1 MSPILKGGITMA
13 KKFLSR
19 ADAAK
24 KLKVSEKVIQEMINS
39 KVFESKLVGKNVKIN
54 EDSLNEWL
62 ENLNESEEK
71 MLALKRVIC
80 HFEEY
85 MRPENIFLDFA
96 AENKYDAIRVLSEKA
111 KDLKLVRD
119 ARWLYEV
126 VVAREELISTAIGNG
141 VALLHPRHLH
151 PSKIKVPSILFGR
164 SLEGVDFD
172 APDNK
177 PVNIFFMLLLHNDK
191 QHLFSLS
198 YISKLI
204 MNPEILAS
212 FSSAADK
219 EAIHE
224 ALTVLPETQNR

>member
-1 MSPILKGGITMA
+1 MA
-13 KKFLSR
+13 KKFLSK

-24 KLKVSEKVIQEMINS
+24 KLKVSERVIQEMINDN
-39 KVFESKLVGKNVKIN
+39 VFETKLVGKNTKID

-62 ENLNESEEK
+62 DNLNEVDEK
-71 MLALKRVIC
+71 LLALKRVIC

-85 MRPENIFLDFA
+85 MRPENIFLDFS
-96 AENKYDAIRVLSEKA
+96 AENKYDAIRILSEKA
-111 KDLKLVRD
+111 KELRLVRD

-126 VVAREELISTAIGNG
+126 VVAREELISTAIGHG

-151 PSKIKVPSILFGR
+151 PSKIKAPSILFGR
-164 SLEGVDFD
+164 SSNPVDFD

-204 MNPEILAS
+204 MNSEILEA
-212 FSSAADK
+212 FSSAENTAQ
-219 EAIHE
+219 IHDL
-224 ALTVLPETQNR
+224 LTVLPEQQNK

>member
-1 MSPILKGGITMA
+1 MA
-13 KKFLSR
+13 KKYLSK

-24 KLKVSEKVIQEMINS
+24 KLKVSERVIQEMMNS
-39 KVFESKLVGKNVKIN
+39 KIFETKQVGKNLKID

-85 MRPENIFLDFA
+85 MRMENIFLDFE
-96 AENKYDAIRVLSEKA
+96 AENKFDAIRVLSVKA

-126 VVAREELISTAIGNG
+126 VVAREELISTAIGHG

-151 PSKIKVPSILFGR
+151 PSKIKTPSILFGR
-164 SLEGVDFD
+164 SSVPVDFD
-172 APDNK
+172 APDNQ

-204 MNPEILAS
+204 MNPQILQAFSTAANVEEIHN
-212 FSSAADK
+212 
-219 EAIHE
+219 I
-224 ALTVLPETQNR
+224 LTILPEEQNK

>member
-1 MSPILKGGITMA
+1 MA
-13 KKFLSR
+13 KKYLSKSET
-19 ADAAK
+19 AK
-24 KLKVSEKVIQEMINS
+24 LLKVSERIIMEMINGN
-39 KVFESKLVGKNVKIN
+39 VFESKLVGKSIKIDA
-54 EDSLNEWL
+54 DSLNEWM
-62 ENLNESEEK
+62 ENLSETEEK
-71 MLALKRVIC
+71 ILALRRVIC

-85 MRPENIFLDFA
+85 MRPENVYLGFHAD
-96 AENKYDAIRVLSEKA
+96 NKYEAIRILSERA
-111 KDLKLVRD
+111 KELKLVRD

-151 PSKIKVPSILFGR
+151 PSKIKSPSILFGR
-164 SLEGVDFD
+164 TDEGVDFD

-204 MNPEILAS
+204 MNLDILNELSTAKAVSEIH
-212 FSSAADK
+212 K
-219 EAIHE
+219 I
-224 ALTVLPETQNR
+224 LTSLPEGNGNGDK

>member
-1 MSPILKGGITMA
+1 MEVSMA
-13 KKFLSR
+13 KKFITK
-19 ADAAK
+19 AEAAK
-24 KLKVSEKVIQEMINS
+24 KLKVSERVIQEMISTN
-39 KVFESKLVGKNVKIN
+39 VFESKLVGKNVKID

-62 ENLNESEEK
+62 ENLNETEEK

-85 MRPENIFLDFA
+85 MRPENIFLNFS
-96 AENKYDAIRVLSEKA
+96 AENKYDAIRILSEKA

-151 PSKIKVPSILFGR
+151 PSKIKAPSILFGR
-164 SLEGVDFD
+164 SAEPVDFD

-204 MNPEILAS
+204 MNPENLAS
-212 FSSAADK
+212 FSSAVDAA
-219 EAIHE
+219 EIHK
-224 ALTVLPETQNR
+224 ALTVIPEQMNK

>member
-1 MSPILKGGITMA
+1 MA
-13 KKFLSR
+13 KKFISK
-19 ADAAK
+19 AEAAK
-24 KLKVSEKVIQEMINS
+24 KLKVSERVIQEMIATN
-39 KVFESKLVGKNVKIN
+39 VFESKLVGKNIKID

-62 ENLNESEEK
+62 ENLNEIDEK

-85 MRPENIFLDFA
+85 MRPENIFLDFT
-96 AENKYDAIRVLSEKA
+96 AENKYDAIRILSEKA

-126 VVAREELISTAIGNG
+126 VVAREELVSTAIGNG
-141 VALLHPRHLH
+141 VALLYPRHLH
-151 PSKIKVPSILFGR
+151 PSKIKTPSILFGR
-164 SLEGVDFD
+164 SSEPVDFD

-198 YISKLI
+198 YISRLVMDQDVLKRLT
-204 MNPEILAS
+204 E
-212 FSSAADK
+212 AADAT
-219 EAIHE
+219 EIHQL
-224 ALTVLPETQNR
+224 LTVIPEQTNK

>member
-1 MSPILKGGITMA
+1 MA
-13 KKFLSR
+13 KKFLSK
-19 ADAAK
+19 ADTAK
-24 KLKVSEKVIQEMINS
+24 KLKVSERVVQEMIS
-39 KVFESKLVGKNVKIN
+39 SGLFETKLVGKNLKID

-62 ENLNESEEK
+62 ENLNDADEK

-85 MRPENIFLDFA
+85 MRPENIFLDFH
-96 AENKYDAIRVLSEKA
+96 AENKFDAIRILSEKA
-111 KDLKLVRD
+111 KELKLVRD

-151 PSKIKVPSILFGR
+151 PSKIKTPSILFGR
-164 SLEGVDFD
+164 SQEPVDFD

-204 MNPEILAS
+204 MNPENLAAFGS
-212 FSSAADK
+212 ASSM
-219 EAIHE
+219 EEIHRL
-224 ALTVLPETQNR
+224 LTVLPEQQGK

>member
-1 MSPILKGGITMA
+1 MA
-13 KKFLSR
+13 KKYLSK

-24 KLKVSEKVIQEMINS
+24 KLKVSEHVIQEMINTN
-39 KVFESKLVGKNVKIN
+39 VFESKLVGKNVKVD

-62 ENLNESEEK
+62 ENLSENEEE

-85 MRPENIFLDFA
+85 MRPENIFLDFQ
-96 AENKYDAIRVLSEKA
+96 AENKYDSIRVLSEKA
-111 KDLKLVRD
+111 KELKLVRD

-151 PSKIKVPSILFGR
+151 PSKIKMPSILFGR
-164 SLEGVDFD
+164 SAEGVDFD

-204 MNPEILAS
+204 MNPDILAS
-212 FSSAADK
+212 FSTATSAAD
-219 EAIHE
+219 IHK
-224 ALTVLPETQNR
+224 ALTVIPETQNK

>member
-1 MSPILKGGITMA
+1 MA
-13 KKFLSR
+13 KKFISK

-24 KLKVSEKVIQEMINS
+24 KLKVSERVIQEMLNAN
-39 KVFESKLVGKNVKIN
+39 VFESKVVGKNIKID
-54 EDSLNEWL
+54 EDSMNEWL
-62 ENLNESEEK
+62 ERLSENDEK

-85 MRPENIFLDFA
+85 MKPDNIFLDFHA
-96 AENKYDAIRVLSEKA
+96 DNKYDAIRILSEKA

-151 PSKIKVPSILFGR
+151 PSKIKAPSILFGR
-164 SLEGVDFD
+164 SDEGVDFD

-204 MNPEILAS
+204 MNPEILSS
-212 FSSAADK
+212 FSTAK
-219 EAIHE
+219 NVEEIHKC
-224 ALTVLPETQNR
+224 LTVLPEQQAK

>member
-1 MSPILKGGITMA
+1 MA

-24 KLKVSEKVIQEMINS
+24 KLKVSEKVIQEMINTN
-39 KVFESKLVGKNVKIN
+39 VFESKLVGKNVKID

-62 ENLNESEEK
+62 ENLTENDEK
-71 MLALKRVIC
+71 LLALKRVIC

-85 MRPENIFLDFA
+85 MRPENIFLEFE

-151 PSKIKVPSILFGR
+151 PSKIKTPSILFGR
-164 SLEGVDFD
+164 SKEPVDFD

-212 FSSAADK
+212 FSTAANKD
-219 EAIHE
+219 EIH
-224 ALTVLPETQNR
+224 ASLTVMPEQQAK

>member
-1 MSPILKGGITMA
+1 MA
-13 KKFLSR
+13 KKLLSKSE
-19 ADAAK
+19 AAK
-24 KLKVSEKVIQEMINS
+24 LLKVSERVVQEMINT
-39 KVFESKLVGKNVKIN
+39 KIFESKLVGKSIKIDS
-54 EDSLNEWL
+54 DSLHEWM
-62 ENLNESEEK
+62 ENLSENEEK
-71 MLALKRVIC
+71 SLALKRVIC

-85 MRPENIFLDFA
+85 LRPQNIFIDFQ
-96 AENKYDAIRVLSEKA
+96 AENKYEAIRILSEKA
-111 KDLKLVRD
+111 KELKLVRD

-151 PSKIKVPSILFGR
+151 PSKIKSPSILFGR

-177 PVNIFFMLLLHNDK
+177 PVNVFFMLLLHNDK

-204 MNPEILAS
+204 MNLEVLNELLTAKSVVDIHS
-212 FSSAADK
+212 IVT
-219 EAIHE
+219 AI
-224 ALTVLPETQNR
+224 PNGKSNK

>member
-1 MSPILKGGITMA
+1 MA
-13 KKFLSR
+13 KKFLTR
-19 ADAAK
+19 TEAAK
-24 KLKVSEKVIQEMINS
+24 KLKVSEKVIQEMINT
-39 KVFESKLVGKNVKIN
+39 KVFETKQVGKNVKID

-62 ENLNESEEK
+62 ENLNEDDEK
-71 MLALKRVIC
+71 LLALRRVIC

-85 MRPENIFLDFA
+85 MRPENIFLDFS
-96 AENKYDAIRVLSEKA
+96 AENKYDAIRILSEKA

-151 PSKIKVPSILFGR
+151 PSKIKAPSILFGR
-164 SLEGVDFD
+164 SSEPVDFD

-204 MNPEILAS
+204 MNSEILEK
-212 FSSAADK
+212 FNSAASV
-219 EAIHE
+219 EEIHSN
-224 ALTVLPETQNR
+224 LTVLPEQQNK

>member
-1 MSPILKGGITMA
+1 MA
-13 KKFLSR
+13 KKYLSK

-24 KLKVSEKVIQEMINS
+24 KLKVAERVIVEMINS
-39 KVFESKLVGKNVKIN
+39 EVFETKLVGKNVKID
-54 EDSLNEWL
+54 EDSLNAWL
-62 ENLNESEEK
+62 DNLNEVDEK
-71 MLALKRVIC
+71 LLALKRVIC

-85 MRPENIFLDFA
+85 MRPENIFLDFT
-96 AENKYDAIRVLSEKA
+96 AENKYDAIRILSEKA
-111 KDLKLVRD
+111 KQLKLVRD

-126 VVAREELISTAIGNG
+126 VVAREELISTAIGHG

-151 PSKIKVPSILFGR
+151 PSKIKTPSILFGR
-164 SLEGVDFD
+164 SSEPVDFD

-204 MNPEILAS
+204 MNSGVLDS
-212 FSSAADK
+212 FATATSTK
-219 EAIHE
+219 EIHE
-224 ALTVLPETQNR
+224 LLTVVTEEQNK

>member
-1 MSPILKGGITMA
+1 MA
-13 KKFLSR
+13 KKFLSK

-24 KLKVSEKVIQEMINS
+24 KLKVSENVIQEMINTN
-39 KVFESKLVGKNVKIN
+39 VFESKLVGKNVKVD
-54 EDSLNEWL
+54 EDSMNEWL
-62 ENLNESEEK
+62 ENLSENEEK

-85 MRPENIFLDFA
+85 MRPENIFLDFH
-96 AENKYDAIRVLSEKA
+96 AENKYDSIRVLSEKA

-151 PSKIKVPSILFGR
+151 PSKIKMPSILFGR
-164 SLEGVDFD
+164 SAEGVDFD

-212 FSSAADK
+212 FTEAATPA
-219 EAIHE
+219 EIHK
-224 ALTVLPETQNR
+224 ALTVIPETQTK

>member
-1 MSPILKGGITMA
+1 MA

-19 ADAAK
+19 SDAAK

-39 KVFESKLVGKNVKIN
+39 NVFESKLVGKNVKID

-62 ENLNESEEK
+62 ENLTENDEK
-71 MLALKRVIC
+71 LLALKRVIC

-85 MRPENIFLDFA
+85 MRPENIFLEFE

-151 PSKIKVPSILFGR
+151 PSKIKTPSILFGR
-164 SLEGVDFD
+164 SKDPVDFD

-212 FSSAADK
+212 FSSAVNK
-219 EAIHE
+219 EEIH
-224 ALTVLPETQNR
+224 ASLTVMPEQQAK

>member
-1 MSPILKGGITMA
+1 MA
-13 KKFLSR
+13 KKFLSK
-19 ADAAK
+19 ADVAK
-24 KLKVSEKVIQEMINS
+24 KLKVSDRVVQEMINS
-39 KVFESKLVGKNVKIN
+39 KTFETKLVGKNIKID

-85 MRPENIFLDFA
+85 MRPENIFLDFE
-96 AENKYDAIRVLSEKA
+96 AENKFDAIRILSVKA
-111 KDLKLVRD
+111 KELKLVRD

-126 VVAREELISTAIGNG
+126 VVAREELISTAIGHG

-151 PSKIKVPSILFGR
+151 PSKIKTPSILFGR
-164 SLEGVDFD
+164 SNIPVDFD

-204 MNPEILAS
+204 MNPEILAA
-212 FSSAADK
+212 FSTASSV
-219 EAIHE
+219 EEIHNC
-224 ALTVLPETQNR
+224 LTVLPEQQNK

>member
-1 MSPILKGGITMA
+1 MA
-13 KKFLSR
+13 KKYVSK
-19 ADAAK
+19 AEAAK
-24 KLKVSEKVIQEMINS
+24 KLKVSERVIQEMINEIT
-39 KVFESKLVGKNVKIN
+39 FESKIVGKTIKIDV
-54 EDSLNEWL
+54 DSLNDWL
-62 ENLNESEEK
+62 DNLSETDEK

-85 MRPENIFLDFA
+85 MREDSIFLDLVA
-96 AENKYDAIRVLSEKA
+96 DNKYEAIRILSEKA
-111 KDLKLVRD
+111 KELRLVRD

-151 PSKIKVPSILFGR
+151 PSRIRVPSILFGR
-164 SLEGVDFD
+164 SVEGVDFD

-177 PVNIFFMLLLHNDK
+177 PVRIFFMLLLHNDK

-204 MNPEILAS
+204 MNPDILSRFESATTIDEI
-212 FSSAADK
+212 
-219 EAIHE
+219 HQ
-224 ALTVLPETQNR
+224 ALTVIPQQNQQNVKKVTE

>member
-1 MSPILKGGITMA
+1 MA
-13 KKFLSR
+13 KKFLSK

-24 KLKVSEKVIQEMINS
+24 KLKVSENVIQEMINTN
-39 KVFESKLVGKNVKIN
+39 VFESKLVGKNVKVD
-54 EDSLNEWL
+54 EDSMNEWL
-62 ENLNESEEK
+62 ENLSENEEK
-71 MLALKRVIC
+71 ILALKRVVC

-85 MRPENIFLDFA
+85 MRPENIFLDFH
-96 AENKYDAIRVLSEKA
+96 AENKYDSIRVLSEKA

-151 PSKIKVPSILFGR
+151 PSKIKMPSILFGR
-164 SLEGVDFD
+164 SEEGVDFD

-204 MNPEILAS
+204 MNSGILES
-212 FSSAADK
+212 FTTATNAAD
-219 EAIHE
+219 IHK
-224 ALTVLPETQNR
+224 ALTVITDPQAK

>member
-39 KVFESKLVGKNVKIN
+39 KVFESKLVGKNVKID

-85 MRPENIFLDFA
+85 MRPENIFLTLPPKT
-96 AENKYDAIRVLSEKA
+96 NTTPSGCWSEGQRPQA
-111 KDLKLVRD
+111 G
-119 ARWLYEV
+119 ARRPL
-126 VVAREELISTAIGNG
+126 
-141 VALLHPRHLH
+141 AL
-151 PSKIKVPSILFGR
+151 
-164 SLEGVDFD
+164 
-172 APDNK
+172 
-177 PVNIFFMLLLHNDK
+177 
-191 QHLFSLS
+191 
-198 YISKLI
+198 
-204 MNPEILAS
+204 
-212 FSSAADK
+212 
-219 EAIHE
+219 
-224 ALTVLPETQNR
+224 

>member
-1 MSPILKGGITMA
+1 MA
-13 KKFLSR
+13 KKFLSK

-24 KLKVSEKVIQEMINS
+24 KLKVSDRVIQEMIATG
-39 KVFESKLVGKNVKIN
+39 VFESKLVGKNVKID

-62 ENLNESEEK
+62 ENLNETDEK

-85 MRPENIFLDFA
+85 MRPENVFLDFS
-96 AENKYDAIRVLSEKA
+96 AENKYDAIRILSEKA

-151 PSKIKVPSILFGR
+151 PSKIKTPSILFGR
-164 SLEGVDFD
+164 SVEPVDFD

-204 MNPEILAS
+204 MNSENLAS
-212 FSSAADK
+212 FTSAIDAT
-219 EAIHE
+219 EIHK
-224 ALTVLPETQNR
+224 ALTVVPEQLK

>member
-1 MSPILKGGITMA
+1 MA
-13 KKFLSR
+13 KKYLSK
-19 ADAAK
+19 AEAAK
-24 KLKVSEKVIQEMINS
+24 TLKVSEKVIQEMVNDN
-39 KVFESKLVGKNVKIN
+39 VFGSKLVGKSIKIDA
-54 EDSLNEWL
+54 DSMNEWM
-62 ENLNESEEK
+62 ENLSESEEK
-71 MLALKRVIC
+71 LLALKRVIC

-85 MRPENIFLDFA
+85 MRPENIFLDFH
-96 AENKYDAIRVLSEKA
+96 AENKYEAIRILSEKA

-151 PSKIKVPSILFGR
+151 PSKIKSPSILFGR
-164 SLEGVDFD
+164 SDSGVDFD

-177 PVNIFFMLLLHNDK
+177 PVNVFFMLLLHNDK

-204 MNPEILAS
+204 MNSGLLAKLETAQTVEEI
-212 FSSAADK
+212 
-219 EAIHE
+219 HQV
-224 ALTVLPETQNR
+224 LTSLPENGNGK

>member
-1 MSPILKGGITMA
+1 MA
-13 KKFLSR
+13 KKYISK
-19 ADAAK
+19 AEAAK
-24 KLKVSEKVIQEMINS
+24 KLKVSDRVIQEMINS
-39 KVFESKLVGKNVKIN
+39 KIFETKMVGKNEKID

-62 ENLNESEEK
+62 ENLNESEEQ

-85 MRPENIFLDFA
+85 MRPENIFLDFHA
-96 AENKYDAIRVLSEKA
+96 DNKFDAIRILSEKA

-151 PSKIKVPSILFGR
+151 PSKIKTPSILFGR
-164 SLEGVDFD
+164 SDEGVDFD

-198 YISKLI
+198 YISKIITKPGVLESF
-204 MNPEILAS
+204 MTAKKPEEIHQILTLNGE
-212 FSSAADK
+212 D
-219 EAIHE
+219 HD
-224 ALTVLPETQNR
+224 Q

>member
-1 MSPILKGGITMA
+1 MA
-13 KKFLSR
+13 KKYISK
-19 ADAAK
+19 AEAAK
-24 KLKVSEKVIQEMINS
+24 KLKVSEKVIQEMINTS
-39 KVFESKLVGKNVKIN
+39 VFESKLVGKTIKVDD
-54 EDSLNEWL
+54 DSLNEWL
-62 ENLNESEEK
+62 ENLSENEEK

-85 MRPENIFLDFA
+85 MRPDNIVLDFHA
-96 AENKYDAIRVLSEKA
+96 DNKYDAIRILSEKA

-151 PSKIKVPSILFGR
+151 PSKIKAPSILFGR
-164 SLEGVDFD
+164 SDDGVDFD

-204 MNPEILAS
+204 MNPDVLES
-212 FSSAADK
+212 FCTAQDV
-219 EAIHE
+219 ETIHTN
-224 ALTVLPETQNR
+224 LTVLPEPKQV

>member
-1 MSPILKGGITMA
+1 MA
-13 KKFLSR
+13 KKFLSK
-19 ADAAK
+19 AEAAK
-24 KLKVSEKVIQEMINS
+24 KLKVSERVIQEMVATN
-39 KVFESKLVGKNVKIN
+39 VFESKLVGKNVKID

-62 ENLNESEEK
+62 ENLNEIDEK

-85 MRPENIFLDFA
+85 MRPENIFLDFS
-96 AENKYDAIRVLSEKA
+96 AENKYDAIRILSEKA
-111 KDLKLVRD
+111 KELKLVRD

-151 PSKIKVPSILFGR
+151 PSKIKTPSILFGR
-164 SLEGVDFD
+164 SSEGVDFD

-212 FSSAADK
+212 FTTAGDAD
-219 EAIHE
+219 EIHK
-224 ALTVLPETQNR
+224 ALTVIPEQLNK

>member
-1 MSPILKGGITMA
+1 MA
-13 KKFLSR
+13 KKYISK
-19 ADAAK
+19 AEAAK
-24 KLKVSEKVIQEMINS
+24 KLKVSDRVIQEMINT
-39 KVFESKLVGKNVKIN
+39 KVFETKVVGKTEKID

-62 ENLNESEEK
+62 ENLNENEEK
-71 MLALKRVIC
+71 MLALQRVIC

-85 MRPENIFLDFA
+85 MRPENIFLDVK
-96 AENKYDAIRVLSEKA
+96 AENKYDAIRVLSEHA

-151 PSKIKVPSILFGR
+151 PSKIKSPSILFGR
-164 SLEGVDFD
+164 AEDGIDFD

-177 PVNIFFMLLLHNDK
+177 PVTILFMLLLHNDK

-198 YISKLI
+198 YISKLVQ
-204 MNPEILAS
+204 NPEVLEMFLEAQ
-212 FSSAADK
+212 DK
-219 EAIHE
+219 EEIHK
-224 ALTVLPETQNR
+224 ALTVIQD

>member
-1 MSPILKGGITMA
+1 MA
-13 KKFLSR
+13 KKYLSK

-24 KLKVSEKVIQEMINS
+24 KLKVSEKVIQEMLNAN
-39 KVFESKLVGKNVKIN
+39 VFESKLVGKTIKVD

-62 ENLNESEEK
+62 ENLSENEEQQ
-71 MLALKRVIC
+71 LALKRVIC

-85 MRPENIFLDFA
+85 MRIDNIVLDFH
-96 AENKYDAIRVLSEKA
+96 AENKYDAIRQLSEKA

-164 SLEGVDFD
+164 TDDGVDFD

-177 PVNIFFMLLLHNDK
+177 PVNLFFMLLLHNDK

-204 MNPEILAS
+204 MNPELLEQLNQIT
-212 FSSAADK
+212 
-219 EAIHE
+219 EAESLHDC
-224 ALTVLPETQNR
+224 LTKLPEPKE

>member
-1 MSPILKGGITMA
+1 MA
-13 KKFLSR
+13 KKYLSR
-19 ADAAK
+19 AETAK

-39 KVFESKLVGKNVKIN
+39 KVFESKMVGKTVKID

-62 ENLNESEEK
+62 DNLNEVDEK

-85 MRPENIFLDFA
+85 MRLENIFLDFES
-96 AENKYDAIRVLSEKA
+96 ENKFDAIRILSEKA

-151 PSKIKVPSILFGR
+151 PSKIKTPSILFGR
-164 SLEGVDFD
+164 SSEGVDFD

-204 MNPEILAS
+204 MRPEILQQFNEAP
-212 FSSAADK
+212 DK
-219 EAIHE
+219 EAIHN
-224 ALTVLPETQNR
+224 ALTVMAETQNT

>member
-1 MSPILKGGITMA
+1 MA

-19 ADAAK
+19 SDAAK
-24 KLKVSEKVIQEMINS
+24 KLKVSEKVIQEMINTE
-39 KVFESKLVGKNVKIN
+39 VFVTKLVGKNVKID

-62 ENLNESEEK
+62 ENLNEDEEK
-71 MLALKRVIC
+71 LLALKRVIC

-85 MRPENIFLDFA
+85 MRPENIFLDFS
-96 AENKYDAIRVLSEKA
+96 AENKYDAIRILSEKA
-111 KDLKLVRD
+111 KELKLVRD

-151 PSKIKVPSILFGR
+151 PSKIKLPSILFGR
-164 SLEGVDFD
+164 SSEPVDFD

-204 MNPEILAS
+204 MNPEILAD
-212 FSSAADK
+212 FSTAATV
-219 EAIHE
+219 EEIH
-224 ALTVLPETQNR
+224 ASLTVLPEQQNK

>member
-1 MSPILKGGITMA
+1 MA
-13 KKFLSR
+13 KKYISQ
-19 ADAAK
+19 AEAAK
-24 KLKVSEKVIQEMINS
+24 KLKVSDRVIQEMINS
-39 KVFESKLVGKNVKIN
+39 RIFETKMVGKTQKID

-62 ENLNESEEK
+62 ENLNEDEEK
-71 MLALKRVIC
+71 LLALKRVIC

-85 MRPENIFLDFA
+85 MRAENIFLDFH
-96 AENKYDAIRVLSEKA
+96 AENKYDAIRILSEKA
-111 KDLKLVRD
+111 KELKLVRD

-151 PSKIKVPSILFGR
+151 PSKIKSPSILFGR
-164 SLEGVDFD
+164 SQEGVDFD

-198 YISKLI
+198 YISKLVN
-204 MNPEILAS
+204 NPEVLERLLNAKTEEEIHKI
-212 FSSAADK
+212 FS
-219 EAIHE
+219 
-224 ALTVLPETQNR
+224 ETMAEKN

>member
-1 MSPILKGGITMA
+1 MA
-13 KKFLSR
+13 KKFLSK

-24 KLKVSEKVIQEMINS
+24 KLKVSERVIQEMIATN
-39 KVFESKLVGKNVKIN
+39 VFESKLVGKNVKID

-62 ENLNESEEK
+62 ENLNETDEK

-85 MRPENIFLDFA
+85 MRPENIFLDFS
-96 AENKYDAIRVLSEKA
+96 AENKYDAIRILSEKA

-151 PSKIKVPSILFGR
+151 PSKIKAPSILFGR
-164 SLEGVDFD
+164 SSEPVDFD

-204 MNPEILAS
+204 MNPDNLAS
-212 FSSAADK
+212 FTSAVDAV
-219 EAIHE
+219 EIHK
-224 ALTVLPETQNR
+224 ALTVMPEQAGK